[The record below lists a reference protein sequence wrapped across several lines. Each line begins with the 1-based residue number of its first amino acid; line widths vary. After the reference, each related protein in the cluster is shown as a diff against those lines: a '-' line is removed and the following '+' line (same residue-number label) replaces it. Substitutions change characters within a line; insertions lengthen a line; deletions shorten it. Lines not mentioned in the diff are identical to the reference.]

1 MFGLGPWELLLIFL
15 AILLLFGAKRLPEI
29 AQGMGK
35 GIKEFKRA
43 MKDTT
48 DEIKNAVDESADDSA
63 KDAKDKKNEPDK
75 K

>member
-48 DEIKNAVDESADDSA
+48 DEIKNSVENSNNDSG
-63 KDAKDKKNEPDK
+63 KKNDDKK
-75 K
+75 

>member
-35 GIKEFKRA
+35 GIKEFKKA

-48 DEIKNAVDESADDSA
+48 DEIKNSVDDNKPSTGSSDSSAKSDES
-63 KDAKDKKNEPDK
+63 K
-75 K
+75 

>member
-48 DEIKNAVDESADDSA
+48 DEIKNSVETTDDDSGKNA
-63 KDAKDKKNEPDK
+63 GDQKK
-75 K
+75 